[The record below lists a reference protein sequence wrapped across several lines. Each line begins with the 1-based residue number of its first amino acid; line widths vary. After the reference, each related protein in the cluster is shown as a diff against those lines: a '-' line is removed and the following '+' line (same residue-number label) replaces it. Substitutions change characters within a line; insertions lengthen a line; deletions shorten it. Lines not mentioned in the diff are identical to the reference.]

1 LIRVRLQDYPAAL
14 ADLERAHELAPG
26 QWLFGYR
33 YAVALFQ
40 LDQKDKARQVTLAL
54 LQRYPDNAQLRALM
68 NHL

>member
-1 LIRVRLQDYPAAL
+1 MAW

-40 LDQKDKARQVTLAL
+40 LDQKDKAREVTQAML
-54 LQRYPDNAQLRALM
+54 RRFPDNARLRALM